1 MCNMMV
7 SGALRERYDDGEQ
20 DDLSSDDK
28 CKSKGD
34 ENLEHLIKM

>member
-1 MCNMMV
+1 MMV

-28 CKSKGD
+28 CMRKSKGD
-34 ENLEHLIKM
+34 ENLEHLIKV